1 MKTNKIWAKAEEK
14 AREYAESH
22 NLNVSEQI
30 EMVRILGPVS
40 YIRYIQGTAKEWI
53 DFFPVSAT

>member
-1 MKTNKIWAKAEEK
+1 MKNNIWAKAEKK

-30 EMVRILGPVS
+30 EMVHILGPVS
-40 YIRYIQGTAKEWI
+40 YIRYIQGTAQEGI